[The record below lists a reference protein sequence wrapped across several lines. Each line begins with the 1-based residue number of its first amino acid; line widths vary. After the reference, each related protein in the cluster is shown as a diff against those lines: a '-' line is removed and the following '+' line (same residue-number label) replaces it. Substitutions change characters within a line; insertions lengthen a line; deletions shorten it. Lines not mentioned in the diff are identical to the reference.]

1 MRARKIQGG
10 PGLDAYTVTRCR
22 RRPPAL
28 PRLYFLIR
36 LLYVLHGLAMAV
48 GCALIGEGE
57 NMWQRF
63 TKSVR
68 ANILVGLIL
77 ITPLAVTLWI
87 VQFLFRY
94 LTNYLV
100 PREWLQTEHS
110 IFYRMLALLLVF
122 SALYLIGLLARNFI
136 GRHLYRLGD
145 GILTRIPIV
154 KTLYLALRQVS
165 ESVVNS
171 RRTLF
176 KQVVAVQFPRA
187 GLYSIGFMTAEL
199 NRGVAEQLPI
209 GQDSSAGVLCVFV
222 PTAPNPTTGFF
233 LMVPRGDVIFLDIGL
248 QDAMK
253 MIFSAGAVLPGK
265 TDEPGKTLLDRLD
278 EWLRDD

>member
-1 MRARKIQGG
+1 MFYMDW
-10 PGLDAYTVTRCR
+10 LW
-22 RRPPAL
+22 
-28 PRLYFLIR
+28 RLGVEL
-36 LLYVLHGLAMAV
+36 M
-48 GCALIGEGE
+48 GEGKT
-57 NMWQRF
+57 MWQRF

-77 ITPLAVTLWI
+77 ITPLGVTIWI
-87 VQFLFRY
+87 VQFLFKY
-94 LTNYLV
+94 LTNHLV
-100 PREWLQTEHS
+100 PREWLQTEYS
-110 IFYRMLALLLVF
+110 IFYRILALLLVF
-122 SALYLIGLLARNFI
+122 SALYLVGLLARNFI

-199 NRGVAEQLPI
+199 NREMAERLPI
-209 GQDSSAGVLCVFV
+209 GQDPSAGVICVFV
-222 PTAPNPTTGFF
+222 PTAPNPTSGFF
-233 LMVPRGDVIFLDIGL
+233 LMAPRNEVIFLDIGL

-265 TDEPGKTLLDRLD
+265 TDELGKTLLDRLD
-278 EWLRDD
+278 EWLRDE